1 MTRLGSRN
9 KRRIQL
15 DCVHRKGNG
24 VKGVLVLAAVIAL
37 PALSAS
43 QTMKPASTHHRR
55 ADDPRCS
62 QLRFQST
69 SALPSYNG
77 PGFSTVSNLSPDE
90 PFIVPAGCSQF
101 SCARHGETYRVLS
114 CPNLIVKTFSRTMD
128 SNGSPASTPT
138 VNSVPGSK

>member
-1 MTRLGSRN
+1 MEWGL
-9 KRRIQL
+9 KM
-15 DCVHRKGNG
+15 
-24 VKGVLVLAAVIAL
+24 KGVLVLVAVITLGAL
-37 PALSAS
+37 GAS
-43 QTMKPASTHHRR
+43 QTTKSASAHHRR

-90 PFIVPAGCSQF
+90 PFIVPTGCSQF
-101 SCARHGETYRVLS
+101 SCTRRGETYQVLS
-114 CPNLIVKTFSRTMD
+114 CPNLTPKNFSRTMD
-128 SNGSPASTPT
+128 TNGSGSTTPT